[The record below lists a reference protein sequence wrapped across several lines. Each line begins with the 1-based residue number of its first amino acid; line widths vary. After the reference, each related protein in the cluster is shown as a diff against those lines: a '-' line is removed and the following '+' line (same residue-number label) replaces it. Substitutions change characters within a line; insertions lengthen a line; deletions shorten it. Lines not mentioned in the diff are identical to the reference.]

1 MSEITRDTVAHLAQ
15 LAHIEMSEE
24 QLQAMAGELEQIVTA
39 VAEVS
44 QVAGDDVPATSHPLP
59 LRNVMRED
67 VVGEPLTVEQ
77 ALSGAPDAE
86 DGQFKV
92 PAILEED

>member
-24 QLQAMAGELEQIVTA
+24 QLQAMAGELGQIVTA

-44 QVAGDDVPATSHPLP
+44 EVAGEDVPATSHPLP

>member
-1 MSEITRDTVAHLAQ
+1 MSEITRDTVAHLAT

-24 QLQAMAGELEQIVTA
+24 QLQAMAGELQQIVGA
-39 VAEVS
+39 VAQVS
-44 QVAGDDVPATSHPLP
+44 EVAGDDVPATSHPLP

-67 VVGEPLTVEQ
+67 VVGEPLTAEE

>member
-15 LAHIEMSEE
+15 LAHIEFSEE
-24 QLQAMAGELEQIVTA
+24 QLQAMAGELGQIVTA

-44 QVAGDDVPATSHPLP
+44 EVAGDDIPATSHPLP

-67 VVGEPLTVEQ
+67 VVVEPLTVEQ

-86 DGQFKV
+86 HGQFKV
-92 PAILEED
+92 PAILDED

>member
-15 LAHIEMSEE
+15 LAHIEMSEG
-24 QLQAMAGELEQIVTA
+24 QLQAMAGELGQIVTA

-44 QVAGDDVPATSHPLP
+44 EVAGEDVPATSHPLP

>member
-1 MSEITRDTVAHLAQ
+1 MSAINREQVGHLAE
-15 LAHIEMSEE
+15 LARIEMSDEE
-24 QLQAMAGELEQIVTA
+24 LARVAGELDLIVES
-39 VAEVS
+39 VASVS
-44 QVAGDDVPATSHPLP
+44 QAAGDDVPATSHPLP

-67 VVGEPLTVEQ
+67 VVGQTLSAEE

-92 PAILEED
+92 PAILDED

>member
-15 LAHIEMSEE
+15 LAHIEFSEE
-24 QLQAMAGELEQIVTA
+24 QLKAMAGELEQIVTA

-44 QVAGDDVPATSHPLP
+44 EVAGDDIPATSHPLP

-92 PAILEED
+92 PAILDED

>member
-15 LAHIEMSEE
+15 LAHIEMSEQ
-24 QLQAMAGELEQIVTA
+24 QLQDMAGELRQIVTA
-39 VAEVS
+39 VADIS
-44 QVAGDDVPATSHPLP
+44 DVVGEDIPATSHPLP
-59 LRNVMRED
+59 LRNVMRKD
-67 VVGEPLTVEQ
+67 VVGEPLTVED

-92 PAILEED
+92 PAILDED

>member
-15 LAHIEMSEE
+15 LAHIEFSDQ
-24 QLQAMAGELEQIVTA
+24 QLEAMAGELGQIVNA
-39 VAEVS
+39 VADISE
-44 QVAGDDVPATSHPLP
+44 VAGQDIPATSHPLP
-59 LRNVMRED
+59 LHNVMRED

-77 ALSGAPDAE
+77 ALSGAPDAQ

-92 PAILEED
+92 PAILDED

>member
-15 LAHIEMSEE
+15 LAHIEFSEE
-24 QLQAMAGELEQIVTA
+24 QLKAMAGELEQIVTA

-44 QVAGDDVPATSHPLP
+44 EVAGDDIPATSHPLP
-59 LRNVMRED
+59 LRNVMRDD

-92 PAILEED
+92 PAILDED

>member
-1 MSEITRDTVAHLAQ
+1 MSEITRDTVAHLAA

-24 QLQAMAGELEQIVTA
+24 QLQATAGELQQIVQA

-44 QVAGDDVPATSHPLP
+44 EVAGDDVPATSHPLP

-67 VVGEPLTVEQ
+67 VVGEPLTAEE